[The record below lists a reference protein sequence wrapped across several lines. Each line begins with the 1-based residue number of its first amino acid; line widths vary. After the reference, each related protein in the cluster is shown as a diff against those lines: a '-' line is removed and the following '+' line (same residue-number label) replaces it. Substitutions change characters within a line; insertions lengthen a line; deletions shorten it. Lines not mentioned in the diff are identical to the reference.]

1 MKLVRKRNM
10 KVLFFIAVFFIGGVS
25 VYSQEISVS
34 RKKAQKFYNKGYAA
48 QNKGDID
55 SASDFY
61 QQAVILDPTY
71 AVVYNNLG
79 IIYEAKG
86 YPDKAAEYYLKCLE
100 QDSKC
105 LSAYSNLA
113 FIYEQKGD
121 SQTAL
126 SYWKKRVELGGP
138 DDAWTVKAQQRIVML
153 EDANTGAKAPLI
165 EQVEDKKVKDIISK
179 EVMVKPDEN
188 LKKAE
193 ESQGEEV
200 KVQVEVEA
208 VKKDVKI
215 EEKNNEGKQDS
226 LKIVKKDEEPKPV
239 EKEKKGG
246 EETVTNKNKDEKKT
260 ESQDTQGISQPN
272 SGEEYLKQKSDNLK
286 EMINNLSSMS
296 FEIETENDD
305 LKQKLKVL
313 SMTLSEEK
321 DRSKKEKALLF
332 ETLGTAYLKAK
343 LYSEAVAAYKKS
355 LFFNA
360 GNAKLYYYLG
370 LIYQYKERDS
380 IAAVECFLE
389 YLELDPHGEY
399 NEKAK
404 DLLRILK

>member
-1 MKLVRKRNM
+1 MMKLVKKQKM

-25 VYSQEISVS
+25 VYAQEMSVS
-34 RKKAQKFYNKGYAA
+34 RKKAQKFYNQGYAA

-55 SASDFY
+55 SASNFY
-61 QQAVILDPTY
+61 QQAVILDPSY
-71 AVVYNNLG
+71 AIVYNNLG

-86 YPDKAAEYYLKCLE
+86 YPDKATEYYLKCLE

-126 SYWKKRVELGGP
+126 SYWKKRVELGSP
-138 DDAWTVKAQQRIVML
+138 DDAWTVKAQQRIVLL
-153 EDANTGAKAPLI
+153 EEAAAKVKPPLV
-165 EQVEDKKVKDIISK
+165 EQVEDKK
-179 EVMVKPDEN
+179 EQE
-188 LKKAE
+188 
-193 ESQGEEV
+193 EEV
-200 KVQVEVEA
+200 KVSVKLEA
-208 VKKDVKI
+208 EKKDLKIKEENSEVKQGNL
-215 EEKNNEGKQDS
+215 E
-226 LKIVKKDEEPKPV
+226 IVKKDEKPKPA
-239 EKEKKGG
+239 EDAAKGG
-246 EETVTNKNKDEKKT
+246 DRI
-260 ESQDTQGISQPN
+260 ESQDTQVVLPPDSEG
-272 SGEEYLKQKSDNLK
+272 EYLKQKGDNLK

-313 SMTLSEEK
+313 SITLSEEK

-360 GNAKLYYYLG
+360 RNAKLYYYLG

-389 YLELDPHGEY
+389 YLELEPRGEY
-399 NEKAK
+399 NEKAR
-404 DLLRILK
+404 DLLKILK